1 MVDGNLAY
9 LNPKDFKKKARGFSK
24 DPDAIIASA
33 EKWSEKSVI
42 FAAAGLALCIIG
54 RMGGLISGIGR
65 FGLGGVIIS
74 DIPSGIGAILMAV
87 AGFLALS
94 TLVLVLIYASKS
106 KKKIIPIIVTDIF
119 TIIVLV
125 AGYFLMHIF

>member
-42 FAAAGLALCIIG
+42 FAAVGLALCIIG
-54 RMGGLISGIGR
+54 RMGGLLSEIGR

-74 DIPSGIGAILMAV
+74 DIPSSIGMVLMAV
-87 AGFLALS
+87 AGFLAIA
-94 TLVLVLIYASKS
+94 TLVLTLIYAGKS
-106 KKKIIPIIVTDIF
+106 KKKIISIIIADVF
-119 TIIVLV
+119 TIAILV
-125 AGYFLMHIF
+125 VGYFLNYMV